1 MRKAILL
8 GTVLAGLIAAP
19 AAPAAAGWRARIDRI
34 VGGREMGVAV
44 RLDGRVLY
52 ERSARTKRVP
62 ASNEKIL
69 LSMALFDH
77 LDPSTRLVTRAGVA
91 SLSGGTVNGNL
102 FVLGSGDPTV
112 AAGGSFARSLPFTP
126 TRLRLLARRIEEAGV
141 ERITG
146 RVIGSTHYF
155 SHDWF
160 APGWKSYYPERYV
173 PLATALTYNGN
184 AHRGRHISDPELR
197 AARALTKR
205 LESIGVRVRRAPRA
219 GPPRPGL
226 DHIAR
231 VRSQPLRALVRYM
244 NRRSS
249 NFFAEVLGKRL
260 GVARY
265 GQPGSIAK
273 AGAAIQSWAS
283 SHGVGVKAYD
293 GSGLSHQNRVSAYGL
308 VRLLGIAEHRE
319 WSGALKGSL
328 PKGGQGT
335 LEDRLKGTPV
345 RAKTGTLTNISALSG
360 WVWMKRRDRWGTFSI
375 MSRGMDKPHA
385 VALEDRIVRILNQ
398 RAR

>member
-1 MRKAILL
+1 MRRAILSCTL
-8 GTVLAGLIAAP
+8 VAGLVAGP
-19 AAPAAAGWRARIDRI
+19 VAPAAAGWRGRIDRI
-34 VGGREMGVAV
+34 VGGRAMGVAV
-44 RLDGRVLY
+44 RLNGRVLY
-52 ERSARTKRVP
+52 ERDARTKRVP
-62 ASNEKIL
+62 ASNEKL
-69 LSMALFDH
+69 LLTMGLFDH
-77 LDPSTRLVTRAGVA
+77 LEPSTRFVTRAGVA
-91 SLSGGTVNGNL
+91 SLNGGTVNGNL

-112 AAGGSFARSLPFTP
+112 TGGGSFARSLPFKP
-126 TRLRLLARRIEEAGV
+126 TRLRLLAKRIKGAGV
-141 ERITG
+141 RRITG

-173 PLATALTYNGN
+173 PLASALTYNGN

-205 LESIGVRVRRAPRA
+205 VESIGVKVRRAPRA
-219 GPPRPGL
+219 GAPRPGL
-226 DHIAR
+226 EHIAR
-231 VRSQPLRALVRYM
+231 VSSQPLRALVRYM

-283 SHGVGVKAYD
+283 SNGVGVKAYD
-293 GSGLSHQNRVSAYGL
+293 GSGLSHQNRVSPYGL
-308 VRLLGIAEHRE
+308 VRLLGVAENQT
-319 WSGALKGSL
+319 WGTALKGSL

-345 RAKTGTLTNISALSG
+345 RAKTGTLTNVSALSG

-385 VALEDRIVRILNQ
+385 VALEDRIVKILNQ